1 MKKLL
6 FTLSL
11 FLLFKASTALAQTIY
26 VNPDSGSDMAD
37 GSESTPYATLEKAV
51 AIANELTGSGSIT
64 IKLFPGLYSLKD
76 KVAIHPLRMLNDT
89 TRFTVEAVV
98 LPDDED
104 WLPTKMPAI
113 QSISGNNSKT
123 QFVHSTGLLVA
134 TSHVTIRGLKFLG
147 SAHPDVTYYY
157 PISKEDESLG
167 DMEVSQCYF
176 VSEVHSSQIQGA
188 IWAQGPKTQID
199 HCVFY
204 NCRNAIL
211 LFRSV
216 EDFSVTNSIIYGANE
231 SAVWMGPVANFTFK
245 NNVIAGGNYVWVRP
259 GDSSPAYK
267 FTDCVMVDNQ
277 HYMGYYGSNG
287 LVETTNNKNF
297 VETNVVKKGKVE
309 LVTRK
314 EPAYPTNY
322 LHLTP
327 GSVGYELNAGIF
339 KSPKQP
345 NPVKKKG
352 M

>member
-11 FLLFKASTALAQTIY
+11 SLLLRASAALAQTLY
-26 VNPDSGSDMAD
+26 VDPGTGSDAAD
-37 GSESTPYATLEKAV
+37 GSESAPYASLEKAV
-51 AIANELTGSGSIT
+51 AIANELTGSGPIT
-64 IKLFPGLYSLKD
+64 IKLFPGLYSLTD
-76 KVAIHPLRMLNDT
+76 KVAIHPLRVLSDT
-89 TRFTVEAVV
+89 GRFTIEAVTM
-98 LPDDED
+98 PDDPD
-104 WLPTKMPAI
+104 WTPAKMPVI
-113 QSISGNNSKT
+113 QSISSNNSQT
-123 QFVHSTGLLVA
+123 QFLHSTGFLVA
-134 TSHVTIRGLKFLG
+134 ANHVTIRGLKMLG
-147 SAHPDVTYYY
+147 SAHPDVVYYY

-167 DMEVSQCYF
+167 DMVVSQCYF

-188 IWAQGPKTQID
+188 IWAQGPKTSID

-231 SAVWMGPVANFTFK
+231 SAVWMGPVERFTFK

-267 FTDCVMVDNQ
+267 FIDCVMVDNE

-297 VETNVVKKGKVE
+297 VETRVIKKGE
-309 LVTRK
+309 MDLVIRK
-314 EPAYPTNY
+314 EPDYPVNY

-327 GSVGYELNAGIF
+327 ESVGYELNAGIF

-345 NPVKKKG
+345 TPVKEKG